1 MEIPISLQLLQTGLA
16 LLLGVAA
23 GVAYDLLRTVRL
35 LLRSRAADWICDA
48 LFCIG
53 CACGLF
59 ALGLSV
65 GEGRQRGF
73 LTVFV
78 FLGMA
83 LYFFTLSIP
92 VRMLL
97 ERLVSF
103 VVWCVQILLRPVKVA
118 FKAMKKIEKNVKNL
132 FHYSSKWVILNKS
145 SLIPLTVE
153 KEYLSRAPGKRGNV
167 VEVQK
172 GRYFY

>member
-1 MEIPISLQLLQTGLA
+1 MELPISLQLLQAGLA
-16 LLLGVAA
+16 FLLGAAA
-23 GVAYDLLRTVRL
+23 GVVYDLLRTVRL
-35 LLRSRAADWICDA
+35 LLRSRVADWVCDA

-59 ALGLSV
+59 VLGLSV

-83 LYFFTLSIP
+83 LYFVTLSIP
-92 VRMLL
+92 ARLLL
-97 ERLVSF
+97 EQLVRCLMR
-103 VVWCVQILLRPVKVA
+103 CVQILLRPVKVA
-118 FKAMKKIEKNVKNL
+118 AKGVKKMKKNIKNL
-132 FHYSSKWVILNKS
+132 FHYLHKWVILNKTEM
-145 SLIPLTVE
+145 ICDPIE
-153 KEYLSRAPGKRGNV
+153 QDQPSRAHGKRGNT
-167 VEVQK
+167 VEIQK